1 MVIASLIIEVI
12 ERKHWGPISSFLH
25 IMAFIGVFVHE
36 VSHYVMSVM
45 VGVKPKDFKVK
56 YRNKT
61 TGKVAPHGSV
71 NTPEFEK
78 LSLMQSFMI
87 SIAPLLI
94 STFLFL
100 ICLDIIYVLE
110 TNIWV
115 NFIAGFFAISL
126 LIGSRPS
133 STDIRRISKSYSFN
147 PRYSIYQIF
156 LVLISLGIII
166 LFVDFSKLNFPFE
179 FIIYIIFLLSIIGC
193 YFILKY
199 SFRLG
204 YTIYSHSIRFPTFKS
219 NWHLRRRHR
228 ALNPNKLGIEEPQW

>member
-1 MVIASLIIEVI
+1 MVIASLVI
-12 ERKHWGPISSFLH
+12 ELIEHQNWGPISTIFH
-25 IMAFIGVFVHE
+25 ILAFIGVFVHE
-36 VSHYVMSVM
+36 LSHYVMCVM
-45 VGVKPKDFKVK
+45 VGVKPKTFKVK
-56 YRNKT
+56 YRSES
-61 TGKVAPHGSV
+61 TGTVAPHGSV

-78 LSLMQSFMI
+78 LSFMQSFMI

-100 ICLDIIYVLE
+100 FCLDIIFILK

-115 NFIAGFFAISL
+115 KLIAGFFAISL

-133 STDIRRISKSYSFN
+133 STDISRISRSYSFN

-156 LVLISLGIII
+156 LVLISMGIVL
-166 LFVDFSKLNFPFE
+166 LFVDFSILSVPFE
-179 FIIYIIFLLSIIGC
+179 FLIYIIFLLSIIIC

-199 SFRLG
+199 TFRLG
-204 YTIYSHSIRFPTFKS
+204 YIFYSHSRRYPFSRS

-228 ALNPNKLGIEEPQW
+228 ALKPSKIGIEEPQW